1 MQIYFL
7 SANVRE
13 SEMMVNLSK
22 VEVQFNDY
30 AL

>member
-1 MQIYFL
+1 MQIYFF
-7 SANVRE
+7 ANVRE
-13 SEMMVNLSK
+13 WETMVNLSK